1 MIAHLHFATVVDDDA
16 VNDAATIA
24 HADEYDP
31 VANVDLAVTVTDND
45 TAGITLSALAAITEG
60 SSGTYTIKLNA
71 EPSSDV
77 VISLTVSGSSEV
89 TVADTDTVMT
99 GVQNTLTF
107 TSSNWSTAQTVTV
120 NAGEDDDAVND
131 AATIAH
137 AVVDASSADEYDPVA
152 NVDLAVTVTDNDTA
166 GITLS
171 ALAAITEGSSGTYTI
186 KLNAEP
192 SSDVVISLTVSGSS
206 EVTVADTD
214 TVMTGVQNTLTFTS
228 SDWSTAQTVTVEAA
242 QDDDAVND
250 AATIAHAVVDAS
262 SADEYDPVANEDL
275 AVAVTD
281 DDTAGITLSAL
292 AAITEGESGTYT
304 VKLNTQPSGDVVIS
318 LTASGSIEVTIADTD
333 GEMAGVQNTLT
344 FTSSNWSTPQTVTVN
359 AGEDDDAVADAA
371 TITHAVVDTSSAA
384 EYDPV
389 ANADLAVTVTDD
401 DTAGITLSALAAITE
416 GESGTYTV
424 KLNTQPSGDVVISLT
439 ASGSIEVT
447 IADTDGEMAGVQ
459 NTLTFTSS
467 DWSTAQT
474 VTVNAGEDD
483 DAVNDA
489 ATIAHAVVDAS
500 SAAEYDPVANV
511 DLVVSVTDDDTAGI
525 TVTATDPFTVA
536 EGASATYT
544 VKLNT
549 QPSSDVVLAL
559 TSNNA
564 EVTIADTD
572 GEMTGVQNTLTFT
585 SSDWNTAQTV
595 TVNAA
600 DDDDAVADSATIAHA
615 VVDDESADEYD
626 PVANVDLAVS
636 VTDDDTAGITVTATD
651 PFTVGEGGS
660 ATYTVELD
668 TEPSSDVVIS
678 LTVSGSS
685 DVTVADTNTVMM
697 GVQNTLTFTSSNW
710 STAQTATVNAGED
723 DDAVADSATIAH
735 AVVDDESADEY
746 DPVANVDLAVTVTD
760 DDTAGITVSVTQLT
774 VTEAAGTGR
783 TATYTVKL
791 NTQPTGDV
799 TITPSSSAESAATVS
814 GALTFT
820 SSNWSTA
827 QTVTVTGVDDAVDQG
842 DTDRTATISHTVSG
856 GDYGEVSAGSVSVS
870 VTDDD
875 TAGITVSVTQLTVTE
890 TAGAGRTATYTVKLN
905 TQPTGNVTITA
916 SSSDDSA
923 ATVSGALTFTST
935 NWSTVQTVTVTGVD
949 DAVDQGGTDRTA
961 TISHKVSGGD
971 YGDVSAAS
979 VSVTVTDD
987 DTAGVTVTA
996 DSPFTVL
1003 EGGSDIYTLKL
1014 NSEPTSDVV
1023 ISLSSNNVEVTI
1035 ADTDGETDGVQNT
1048 LTFTSSNWSMAQTVT
1063 VNAAQDDD
1071 TDEDSATIT
1080 HASASSDTGYDG
1092 IEIPAVQVTVLE
1104 PSSAA
1109 VVPAMSISAVASP
1122 ITEGQSAK
1130 FTITA
1135 HRASSEDKSVSVAV
1149 SLTPISVGASTVQT
1163 VTVSAG
1169 AIRGTLTVT
1178 TSDNLVDEPNRTITA
1193 TIQDGTGYVVGT
1205 ANTASVIVNDDDS
1218 VPGAPTGIQVVPG
1231 DGRVVVSW
1239 AAPLN
1244 TGSQPISRYIVEYGE
1259 SSDFTASTTA
1269 NTPNGSTTE
1278 FTIARLTNGVEY
1290 HFRVLAVNRVGTSL
1304 WSDPATGTPVASDT
1318 GRPPPDP
1325 TPTPTPVPTP
1335 GSTPDPTPMPTA
1347 VPTPGST
1354 PDPTL
1359 TPTSVPTPGS
1369 TPDSTLTPT
1378 PVPTPGS
1385 TPDSTLTPTAVS
1397 TPGSTPDSTPT
1408 PTAVSPPGSTPDST
1422 LMPTAV
1428 SPPGSTPDSTPT
1440 RTAVSPPGS
1449 TPDPTPTPTVV
1460 STLGSTPA
1468 PTPTP
1473 TAVSTPGSTADPTP
1487 TPVPADATEI
1497 PPEDRISLAPS
1508 CWLLL
1513 ALILAVLA
1521 ALPLSRL
1528 ARRPLRRQVAGL
1540 MRNILKVLAA
1550 IQLAWPTGL
1559 ALLSGSADGMTGW
1572 DLAALLATQAVGAAG
1587 LVILA
1592 RMGQPLS
1599 RRTAARAMALLVIA
1613 LVSDLLLAAT
1623 NLLGVTGGHWCLPLT
1638 LGLIPVIG
1646 LAYAYWNLRRPP
1658 TATYSRPVMPR
1669 STMHG
1674 GGHRL
1679 L

>member
-1 MIAHLHFATVVDDDA
+1 M
-16 VNDAATIA
+16 
-24 HADEYDP
+24 
-31 VANVDLAVTVTDND
+31 
-45 TAGITLSALAAITEG
+45 
-60 SSGTYTIKLNA
+60 
-71 EPSSDV
+71 
-77 VISLTVSGSSEV
+77 
-89 TVADTDTVMT
+89 
-99 GVQNTLTF
+99 
-107 TSSNWSTAQTVTV
+107 
-120 NAGEDDDAVND
+120 
-131 AATIAH
+131 
-137 AVVDASSADEYDPVA
+137 
-152 NVDLAVTVTDNDTA
+152 
-166 GITLS
+166 
-171 ALAAITEGSSGTYTI
+171 
-186 KLNAEP
+186 
-192 SSDVVISLTVSGSS
+192 
-206 EVTVADTD
+206 
-214 TVMTGVQNTLTFTS
+214 
-228 SDWSTAQTVTVEAA
+228 
-242 QDDDAVND
+242 
-250 AATIAHAVVDAS
+250 
-262 SADEYDPVANEDL
+262 
-275 AVAVTD
+275 
-281 DDTAGITLSAL
+281 
-292 AAITEGESGTYT
+292 
-304 VKLNTQPSGDVVIS
+304 
-318 LTASGSIEVTIADTD
+318 
-333 GEMAGVQNTLT
+333 
-344 FTSSNWSTPQTVTVN
+344 
-359 AGEDDDAVADAA
+359 
-371 TITHAVVDTSSAA
+371 
-384 EYDPV
+384 
-389 ANADLAVTVTDD
+389 
-401 DTAGITLSALAAITE
+401 
-416 GESGTYTV
+416 
-424 KLNTQPSGDVVISLT
+424 
-439 ASGSIEVT
+439 
-447 IADTDGEMAGVQ
+447 
-459 NTLTFTSS
+459 
-467 DWSTAQT
+467 
-474 VTVNAGEDD
+474 
-483 DAVNDA
+483 
-489 ATIAHAVVDAS
+489 
-500 SAAEYDPVANV
+500 
-511 DLVVSVTDDDTAGI
+511 
-525 TVTATDPFTVA
+525 
-536 EGASATYT
+536 
-544 VKLNT
+544 
-549 QPSSDVVLAL
+549 
-559 TSNNA
+559 
-564 EVTIADTD
+564 
-572 GEMTGVQNTLTFT
+572 
-585 SSDWNTAQTV
+585 
-595 TVNAA
+595 
-600 DDDDAVADSATIAHA
+600 
-615 VVDDESADEYD
+615 
-626 PVANVDLAVS
+626 
-636 VTDDDTAGITVTATD
+636 
-651 PFTVGEGGS
+651 
-660 ATYTVELD
+660 
-668 TEPSSDVVIS
+668 
-678 LTVSGSS
+678 
-685 DVTVADTNTVMM
+685 
-697 GVQNTLTFTSSNW
+697 
-710 STAQTATVNAGED
+710 
-723 DDAVADSATIAH
+723 
-735 AVVDDESADEY
+735 
-746 DPVANVDLAVTVTD
+746 
-760 DDTAGITVSVTQLT
+760 SVTQLT
-774 VTEAAGTGR
+774 VTETAGLGR

-820 SSNWSTA
+820 FSNWSTA

-856 GDYGEVSAGSVSVS
+856 GDYGDVSAGSVSVT

-890 TAGAGRTATYTVKLN
+890 AAGAGRSATYTVKLN
-905 TQPTGNVTITA
+905 TQPTGDVTITP
-916 SSSDDSA
+916 SSSAESA
-923 ATVSGALTFTST
+923 PTVSGALTFTST
-935 NWSTVQTVTVTGVD
+935 NWSTEQTVTVTGVD

-971 YGDVSAAS
+971 YGEVSAAS

-1003 EGGSDIYTLKL
+1003 EGGSNTYTSKL

-1048 LTFTSSNWSMAQTVT
+1048 LTFTSSNWSTAQTVT

-1080 HASASSDTGYDG
+1080 HASASSDPGYDG

-1104 PSSAA
+1104 PSSAV

-1149 SLTPISVGASTVQT
+1149 SLTPTSVGAATVQT

-1169 AIRGTLTVT
+1169 AIRGAFTVRT
-1178 TSDNLVDEPNRTITA
+1178 ADNLVDEPNRTITA
-1193 TIQDGTGYVVGT
+1193 TIQDGTGYVVGA

-1231 DGRVVVSW
+1231 DGRVAVSW

-1259 SSDFTASTTA
+1259 SSDFTASSTA

-1278 FTIARLTNGVEY
+1278 LAIARLTNGVEY

-1335 GSTPDPTPMPTA
+1335 GSTPDPTP
-1347 VPTPGST
+1347 
-1354 PDPTL
+1354 
-1359 TPTSVPTPGS
+1359 
-1369 TPDSTLTPT
+1369 TPT

-1385 TPDSTLTPTAVS
+1385 TPDPTPTPTAVPTAGSTPDPTPTPTPVPTAGSTPDPTLTPTPVP

-1408 PTAVSPPGSTPDST
+1408 PTAVSPPGSTPA
-1422 LMPTAV
+1422 P
-1428 SPPGSTPDSTPT
+1428 TPT
-1440 RTAVSPPGS
+1440 PTAVSPPGS
-1449 TPDPTPTPTVV
+1449 TPDPTPTPTAV

-1473 TAVSTPGSTADPTP
+1473 TAVSPPGSTPAPTP
-1487 TPVPADATEI
+1487 TPVPADATEK

-1550 IQLAWPTGL
+1550 IQLAWPAGL

-1599 RRTAARAMALLVIA
+1599 RRTTARAMALLVIA

-1646 LAYAYWNLRRPP
+1646 LPYAYWNLRRPP
-1658 TATYSRPVMPR
+1658 TPTYSRPVMPR

-1674 GGHRL
+1674 GGRRL